1 MTAILTA
8 DIVASTRLSS
18 TDWAQPLEHY
28 LQQWGDSPRVWEIF
42 RGDSFQF
49 EVPEYQ
55 TAVWHAIAIKALL
68 KQQNI
73 EVRIAIGLGEKSR
86 TETPITRRQ
95 GSAFVRSGQLLEQLK
110 PQKLLWA
117 MATGI
122 DEKDKEINL
131 LLKLCG
137 ALIDDW
143 LPQSAAYVSAALAHP
158 EWSQQQ
164 IGAKLGIAQAAV
176 SRRRKRAHFELI
188 METENYIRT
197 ALTKI

>member
-8 DIVASTRLSS
+8 DIVDSTKRNTADWMELLERYLS
-18 TDWAQPLEHY
+18 
-28 LQQWGDSPRVWEIF
+28 QWGSAPEKWEIF

-49 EVPEYQ
+49 EVPEFQ

-73 EVRIAIGLGEKSR
+73 QVRIAIGIGDTAAS
-86 TETPITRRQ
+86 ETAITRQQ
-95 GSAFVRSGQLLEQLK
+95 GTAFVRSGQLLEQLK
-110 PQKLLWA
+110 PQKLLW
-117 MATGI
+117 GI
-122 DEKDKEINL
+122 DTGNEKRNAALNL
-131 LLKLCG
+131 LLKLSG

-143 LPQSAAYVSAALAHP
+143 LPQSAAYVTMALAHP
-158 EWSQQQ
+158 DLSQHQ
-164 IGAKLGIAQAAV
+164 IGTKLGIAQAAV

-197 ALTKI
+197 ILNRR

>member
-8 DIVASTRLSS
+8 DIVASTRLNPD
-18 TDWAQPLEHY
+18 TWTKPLELY
-28 LQQWGDSPRVWEIF
+28 LQQWGASPFVWEIF

-49 EVPEYQ
+49 EVPEFPS
-55 TAVWHAIAIKALL
+55 AVWHAIAIKALL
-68 KQQNI
+68 KEHNV
-73 EVRIAIGLGEKSR
+73 EVRIAIGLGEKSK

-117 MATGI
+117 IATGN

-143 LPQSAAYVSAALAHP
+143 LPQSAAYVSAALAYP

-164 IGAKLGIAQAAV
+164 IGTRLGIAQAAV

-188 METENYIRT
+188 METENHIRT
-197 ALTKI
+197 ILTKI

>member
-8 DIVASTRLSS
+8 DIVASTRLNPD
-18 TDWAQPLEHY
+18 TWTKPLELY
-28 LQQWGDSPRVWEIF
+28 LQQWGASPFVWEIF

-49 EVPEYQ
+49 EVPEFPS
-55 TAVWHAIAIKALL
+55 AVWHAIAIKALL
-68 KQQNI
+68 KEHNV
-73 EVRIAIGLGEKSR
+73 EVRIAIGLGEKSK

-117 MATGI
+117 IATGN

-143 LPQSAAYVSAALAHP
+143 LPQSAAYVSAALAYP

-164 IGAKLGIAQAAV
+164 IGTRLGIAQAAV
-176 SRRRKRAHFELI
+176 SRRRKRAH
-188 METENYIRT
+188 
-197 ALTKI
+197 